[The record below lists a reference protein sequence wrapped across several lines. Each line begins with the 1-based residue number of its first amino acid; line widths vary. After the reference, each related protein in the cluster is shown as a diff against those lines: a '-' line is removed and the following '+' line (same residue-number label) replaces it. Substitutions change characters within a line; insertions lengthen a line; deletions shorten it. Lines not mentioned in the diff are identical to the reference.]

1 MNKIEKARI
10 IEDVGDIIY
19 SILLQANEAIESNI
33 DDELLKDMINY
44 LHIVDVIMSRNYIKK

>member
-33 DDELLKDMINY
+33 NDESLKDMINY
-44 LHIVDVIMSRNYIKK
+44 LHSVDAMMSRNYIKK